1 MSVDSTA
8 SRPRYL
14 ICRCSEATAL
24 LSLASM
30 IMRVPLGQGMT
41 WNDSMA
47 DIGELRTDF
56 APYPTRRDAHLRP
69 DVKRRAC
76 GQGKF
81 VAPLGSRVRG
91 GAVGGPAAIQPEYRS
106 GRLKWCVALAVMFML
121 HPICVPASEAAA
133 KLTCAMTCRKNLA
146 ACRKVQ
152 CAALRGKDR
161 RECLDR
167 CERSIECPTGAAPRP
182 TGGAPL
188 GTLAYV
194 VTECRTLN
202 GQLSG
207 GQKLVVRHGDCDP
220 RTIMEFTYPEP
231 VSDPF
236 GVCEPFGSSRAGYVA
251 LAAGPFQRIGVSPD
265 GSLVVFEVTNG
276 FSSLRQAGVEPIPLP
291 PDAEGTYSVRADGT
305 DLHRLGPPCR
315 QSSSPRLTTLVQRI
329 FYSRCFPLAAEDTFG
344 KVRN

>member
-1 MSVDSTA
+1 
-8 SRPRYL
+8 
-14 ICRCSEATAL
+14 
-24 LSLASM
+24 
-30 IMRVPLGQGMT
+30 VP
-41 WNDSMA
+41 
-47 DIGELRTDF
+47 
-56 APYPTRRDAHLRP
+56 
-69 DVKRRAC
+69 
-76 GQGKF
+76 
-81 VAPLGSRVRG
+81 
-91 GAVGGPAAIQPEYRS
+91 PAAAA
-106 GRLKWCVALAVMFML
+106 GRLAW
-121 HPICVPASEAAA
+121 
-133 KLTCAMTCRKNLA
+133 AMTCRTNRA

-182 TGGAPL
+182 TGGARR

-276 FSSLRQAGVEPIPLP
+276 FSSLRQAGVEPTPLP
-291 PDAEGTYSVRADGT
+291 PDSEGTYTVRADGT
-305 DLHRLGPPCR
+305 DLHRLGPPSR

-329 FYSRCFPLAAEDTFG
+329 FYSRCFPLAAEDMAFAFDPFFRFSPDGRLIVFTDLDSRDAVQLAILDTKTTNRTEPQLITELPGTASQTAPFCDLFFCAA
-344 KVRN
+344 